1 MPTREQCI
9 SNAAVVAAEAYG
21 VLYLWPL
28 DEAAERSRR
37 PNESRED
44 ARLRI
49 EARRSLRRDFSGRP
63 HGDGVGVRRTA

>member
-1 MPTREQCI
+1 MAERAGCLRD
-9 SNAAVVAAEAYG
+9 AAVVAAEAYS

-37 PNESRED
+37 PHESLEA

-49 EARRSLRRDFSGRP
+49 EARRSGRE
-63 HGDGVGVRRTA
+63 GRAVA